1 MRMTG
6 KIIGHN
12 TFWIFLL
19 CSAIVISTQF
29 LILQPILKYSLFT
42 ADDWHWLLNFRSLTD
57 LNLFEK
63 LVFIWT
69 KIDIRQG
76 AYVAYVGILGTI
88 FGNNYSIYQY
98 VTIIF
103 KALATLTLFPL
114 ILILFRSRFLAFLTT
129 IIYGI
134 NSASTGSFY
143 WYMKGGIFP
152 AIAFMNLFFISYY
165 FTLIRNSRIFLI
177 LSSVLIFLSYL
188 FSPTRIF
195 PILLI
200 VSGVEIYWLHKH
212 KSKAGIKNFL
222 IRLICLLLPSILI
235 SLLPSVDPTGKVQST
250 PHTLLKQILDGNWS
264 NLLSPLQGIGFSLLT
279 NENMKIFGNIDS
291 ATFSNLNNYLVFI
304 FKGSFWIL
312 LSCLGFLG
320 VLISKKP
327 LRFVITA
334 MSLNL
339 VLDVLMFY
347 LASYH
352 FFIPH
357 GKIQKM
363 DPSMF
368 SLTNYP
374 TLPTLV
380 AIFILV
386 IAFMTFFEWFKEKK
400 NYLLIAIFIGP
411 IFSLIFL
418 ASMWI
423 TIGDLLNGYNSMH
436 YYYQIPA
443 IGISLFLAAIL
454 SLFFEKFKKGT
465 FRILASIMIKTD
477 IFKFY
482 LSRRFAINLWILP
495 LLIITGIILYFYFS
509 SSFAIDREFLG
520 IYSERVEVKEQQVLH
535 ERLVKK
541 LGNFKKED
549 NILVYFEL
557 PQDSAGSKYYE
568 RSLFLNT
575 EMFEE
580 FVFWHKEGNELHC
593 VGHISIKDSL
603 KSSISFK
610 GGRWG
615 FILSGRCL
623 QKSKDFTLS
632 PLFPSARVSTDQV
645 FYSVDSL
652 YAYKIDK
659 GELIDIK
666 GKLIKELNLQ

>member
-1 MRMTG
+1 MR
-6 KIIGHN
+6 KIISNSTLGVS
-12 TFWIFLL
+12 LL
-19 CSAIVISTQF
+19 CGAIVIFTQF

-42 ADDWHWLLNFRSLTD
+42 AEDLRWLLNFRSLTD
-57 LNLFEK
+57 LNFFEK

-69 KIDIRQG
+69 KIDIREG
-76 AYVAYVGILGTI
+76 AYAAYMGILGTI
-88 FGNNYSIYQY
+88 FGNNYYVYQY
-98 VTIIF
+98 ITIIF
-103 KALATLTLFPL
+103 KIIATLTLFPL

-143 WYMKGGIFP
+143 WYMKGSIFP
-152 AIAFMNLFFISYY
+152 AIVFMNLFFISYY
-165 FTLIRNSRIFLI
+165 FTLLKNSKILLL

-195 PILLI
+195 PIFLV
-200 VSGVEIYWLHKH
+200 VSGIEIYWLFKH
-212 KSKAGIKNFL
+212 KSKTSIRNFL
-222 IRLICLLLPSILI
+222 IRLIFLLLPSILF
-235 SLLPSVDPTGKVQST
+235 SLMSHIDSTGKVQST
-250 PHTLLKQILDGNWS
+250 PHILLKQILDGNWS

-291 ATFSNLNNYLVFI
+291 DTFSNLNNYLAFI
-304 FKGSFWIL
+304 FKGSFWIF

-320 VLISKKP
+320 ILISKKP
-327 LRFVITA
+327 LRFVIIA

-347 LASYH
+347 LASHH
-352 FFIPH
+352 FFILH

-363 DPSMF
+363 DPTMF
-368 SLTNYP
+368 TVTNYP

-386 IAFMTFFEWFKEKK
+386 IAFMTFLEWLKEKK
-400 NYLLIAIFIGP
+400 DYLLSAVFIGP

-418 ASMWI
+418 ASMWV
-423 TIGDLLNGYNSMH
+423 TIGNLLDGYNSMH

-454 SLFFEKFKKGT
+454 SLFYEKFKKRT
-465 FRILASIMIKTD
+465 FRILASIMIKTN

-482 LSRRFAINLWILP
+482 LSRRFAINFWVLLV
-495 LLIITGIILYFYFS
+495 LIITGIILYFYLS
-509 SSFAIDREFLG
+509 SSFAINREFLG
-520 IYSERVEVKEQQVLH
+520 IYPERVKVKDQQILH
-535 ERLVKK
+535 EKLMNK
-541 LGNFKKED
+541 LGNFNRED

-575 EMFEE
+575 EMFGDS
-580 FVFWHKEGNELHC
+580 VFWHREGNEPHC
-593 VGHISIKDSL
+593 IGRITSMQNL
-603 KSSISFK
+603 QSSISFK
-610 GGRWG
+610 SGKWG

-623 QKSKDFTLS
+623 QKSKDYTSS
-632 PLFPSARVSTDQV
+632 PLFPTNRTSTDQV
-645 FYSVDSL
+645 FYSIDSL

-666 GKLIKELNLQ
+666 GNLLKELNIQ